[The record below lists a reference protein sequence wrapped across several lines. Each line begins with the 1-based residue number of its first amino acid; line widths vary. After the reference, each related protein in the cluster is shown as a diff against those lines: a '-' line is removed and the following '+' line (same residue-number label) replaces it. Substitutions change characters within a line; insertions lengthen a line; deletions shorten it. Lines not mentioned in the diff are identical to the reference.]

1 MEAPSVVAKAVCV
14 LGAACETGAAK
25 AVCTPGAACAEKP
38 SVIPR
43 KAAIIATTR
52 RGQRLFPTVSPEPM
66 SSLSRWW
73 YWHYFTAY
81 QSNEVAS
88 ENKKDP
94 FPHALREKKRTLHS
108 KPRSLKVRNNRFRG
122 TEGTPDKLRP
132 MAVEGH
138 ARPAGNVTQQ
148 TVAPYHYNDAK
159 VPFR

>member
-25 AVCTPGAACAEKP
+25 AACTLGAACETGAAKADRTSNAACAEKP

-73 YWHYFTAY
+73 YWHYCTAY
-81 QSNEVAS
+81 QSSEITR
-88 ENKKDP
+88 ENKK
-94 FPHALREKKRTLHS
+94 
-108 KPRSLKVRNNRFRG
+108 G
-122 TEGTPDKLRP
+122 PDLWTGS
-132 MAVEGH
+132 A
-138 ARPAGNVTQQ
+138 TQ
-148 TVAPYHYNDAK
+148 
-159 VPFR
+159 F